1 MHFQNVYIFAYQK
14 DTTSYT
20 LLLVFKIVESLQCM
34 LKVDSLQKVE
44 SRISLKVVSA
54 IDLVRKMWM

>member
-54 IDLVRKMWM
+54 IDLVRKM